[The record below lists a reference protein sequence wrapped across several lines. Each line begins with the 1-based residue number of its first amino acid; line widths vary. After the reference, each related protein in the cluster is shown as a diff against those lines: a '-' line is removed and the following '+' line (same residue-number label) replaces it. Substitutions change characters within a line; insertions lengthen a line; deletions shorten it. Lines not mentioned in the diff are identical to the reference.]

1 MLDEGADMIEDQ
13 VVDSSQPCDN
23 VIADTSTIE
32 SMTQYA
38 LLRDVQ
44 PIRASC
50 FSPSGEFF
58 VLGTNSKALK
68 ICKLPNLDEGPG
80 QQIDVAFEQLNHH
93 VGSIYCVDW
102 SRTER
107 LIASG
112 SNDRLI
118 KLLVVPNLQEGNH

>member
-1 MLDEGADMIEDQ
+1 M
-13 VVDSSQPCDN
+13 
-23 VIADTSTIE
+23 
-32 SMTQYA
+32 
-38 LLRDVQ
+38 
-44 PIRASC
+44 RASC

-68 ICKLPNLDEGPG
+68 ICKLPNFEEPSG
-80 QQIDVAFEQLNHH
+80 QPIRVAFEQLNHH

-118 KLLVVPNLQEGNH
+118 KLLVVPNLQEGVQHQILELTLSGHQAIVRSVCFNPTDDLVLLSGG